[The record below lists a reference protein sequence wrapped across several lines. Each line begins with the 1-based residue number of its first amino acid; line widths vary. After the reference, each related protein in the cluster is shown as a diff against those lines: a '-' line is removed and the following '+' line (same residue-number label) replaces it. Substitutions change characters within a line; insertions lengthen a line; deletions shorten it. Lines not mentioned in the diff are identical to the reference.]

1 MDRRE
6 RIRGR
11 HGGVHRRTNEQ
22 WVLNYFSTSRIID
35 DLIAKFETRHIK
47 WAPDGK
53 GLVLLDKE
61 MFCCAFEVEDG
72 DTSRELTE

>member
-6 RIRGR
+6 RGRGR
-11 HGGVHRRTNEQ
+11 HGRVHRGTNKQ
-22 WVLNYFSTSRIID
+22 WVTNYSSTSRIIYGS
-35 DLIAKFETRHIK
+35 IAKFETRDIK

-61 MFCCAFEVEDG
+61 MFSCAFEVEDG
-72 DTSRELTE
+72 TES